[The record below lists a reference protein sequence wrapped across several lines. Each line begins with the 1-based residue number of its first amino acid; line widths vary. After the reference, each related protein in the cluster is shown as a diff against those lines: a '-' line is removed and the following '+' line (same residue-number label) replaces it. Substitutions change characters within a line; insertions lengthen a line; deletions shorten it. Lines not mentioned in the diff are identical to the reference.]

1 MVNKKINFGVLLQG
15 PGANRNAWKHPSVPP
30 DASVKFDF
38 YVDCARKAEAAGIAF
53 VFIADGLYI
62 TEDSAPHFLNRF
74 EPVAL
79 LSALAA
85 VTSTIGL
92 VGTISTSYSD
102 PYTVA
107 RQLASVDLIS
117 GGRAGWNVVTSPLE
131 GSGKNYGREHPDHA
145 LRYKIAEEHLQV
157 VKGLWDSWD
166 DDAFIR
172 DRATGRFFDPA
183 RLHRLNHQ
191 GRFFSVE
198 GPLNICRSPQG
209 QPVIFQA
216 GSSDDGIGFAG
227 RYAEAVFTDAGTLED
242 GRAFYRRVKESAAA
256 QGRNPDDVKI
266 LPGIGPIVGA
276 TEQEAKDKY
285 HQVRNLLS
293 PEEALTALGHF
304 FQQYDF
310 SVHPLDGPFPDLGE
324 LGNDG
329 FRATTDNIK
338 RMAVERRL
346 TLREV
351 AYEVSM
357 RRASIGTSEAFTFVG
372 TANKVA
378 DEMIQW
384 VEEGAADGFML
395 VQPVV
400 GFGLDDFIR
409 HLLPVL
415 TARGY
420 YDPVPGGTTL
430 RDRLGLPYCKS
441 RHATMSS
448 GSIRHDGAADR

>member
-1 MVNKKINFGVLLQG
+1 MFNKKINFGVLLQG

-30 DASVKFDF
+30 DASVKFSF
-38 YVDCARKAEAAGIAF
+38 YVDCARKAEAAGIDFA
-53 VFIADGLYI
+53 FIADGLHI
-62 TEDSAPHFLNRF
+62 TQESAPHFLNRF

-107 RQLASVDLIS
+107 RQLASIDLIS
-117 GGRAGWNVVTSPLE
+117 DGRAGWNVVTSPLE
-131 GSGKNYGREHPDHA
+131 GSGRNYGREHPDHA
-145 LRYKIAEEHLQV
+145 LRYKIAAEYLDV
-157 VKGLWDSWD
+157 VQGLWDSWD
-166 DDAFIR
+166 DDALIR
-172 DRATGRFFDPA
+172 DRVTGRFFDPA
-183 RLHRLNHQ
+183 KLHRLDHR
-191 GRFFSVE
+191 GPFFSVE
-198 GPLNICRSPQG
+198 GPLNIRRSSQG

-216 GSSDDGIGFAG
+216 GSSDDGIRFAG
-227 RYAEAVFTDAGTLED
+227 RYAEAVFTDAGTFEE

-256 QGRNPDDVKI
+256 QGRNPEDVKI
-266 LPGIGPIVGA
+266 FPGIGPIVGA
-276 TEQEAKDKY
+276 TEQEAKDKFR
-285 HQVRNLLS
+285 QVQDLLS
-293 PEEALTALGHF
+293 PQEALTALGFF

-310 SVHPLDGPFPDLGE
+310 STHPLDGPFPDVGE
-324 LGNDG
+324 LGSDG

-338 RMAVERRL
+338 RIARERSL
-346 TLREV
+346 TLREI

-357 RRASIGTSEAFTFVG
+357 RRASIGTSEAFTFIG

-384 VEEGAADGFML
+384 VEGGAADGFML
-395 VQPVV
+395 VLPVV

-415 TARGY
+415 AARGY
-420 YDPVPGGTTL
+420 YDPLPGGTTL
-430 RDRLGLPYCKS
+430 RDRFGLPYPES
-441 RHATMSS
+441 RYKTANV
-448 GSIRHDGAADR
+448 GPVRHSEIAD